1 MLKSTARYNP
11 VDELRSSSRFANAR
25 VPDVVL
31 IAVVLALLLLGILI
45 LASVSASFSQEKFG
59 SSFYFLNHQIIFG
72 LIPGI
77 ILAFLAFRIRLETL
91 KKWVPVLLLI
101 NLALL
106 LMVFLPEIG
115 AQAGGATRWISLGP
129 ISFQP
134 SEFLKITFILY
145 LAAWLASR
153 APHQKFGG
161 RVKGFGQTFVAFLL
175 VISIISLFLILQ
187 PDIST
192 LAIIVISAALMYFL
206 ATTPIWHSI
215 LIILIG
221 MGGLSALI
229 KIAPYRL
236 NRLLV
241 FLNPEVD
248 PMGIGYQ
255 IKQAIIAVGSG
266 GIFGQGLGM
275 SSLRFGFLPH
285 SMSDAIFAIFAE
297 EAGFVG
303 AAILILLFLIFL
315 WRGFKI
321 AKISQDKFSQLSALG
336 ITAWICLQGFINI
349 ASMIEILPL
358 SGTPLPFIS
367 YGGSALISEL
377 IGVGILLN
385 ISKNT

>member
-153 APHQKFGG
+153 TE

-358 SGTPLPFIS
+358 SGTPLPFVS

-385 ISKNT
+385 ISRSSYKVQ

>member
-1 MLKSTARYNP
+1 MLKSTARH
-11 VDELRSSSRFANAR
+11 DS
-25 VPDVVL
+25 PDVIL
-31 IAVVLALLLLGILI
+31 IATVLALLLLGILI

-77 ILAFLAFRIRLETL
+77 ILAFFAFRIRLETL

-106 LMVFLPEIG
+106 AMVFLPKIG
-115 AQAGGATRWISLGP
+115 AEAGGATRWISLGP

-153 APHQKFGG
+153 TE

-215 LIILIG
+215 LIVLIG
-221 MGGLSALI
+221 MGGLLALI

-303 AAILILLFLIFL
+303 AAILVLLFLIFL

-336 ITAWICLQGFINI
+336 ITSWLCLQGFINI

-385 ISKNT
+385 ISKNLT

>member
-153 APHQKFGG
+153 TEK
-161 RVKGFGQTFVAFLL
+161 VKGFGQTFVAFLL

-303 AAILILLFLIFL
+303 AAILIFLFLIFL

-336 ITAWICLQGFINI
+336 ITSWICLQGFINI

-385 ISKNT
+385 ISRSSYKVQ